1 MLYAAVPALLVS
13 VAMILFVDDLG
24 TVTGV
29 TLGVE
34 NLLWLVSGAVAL
46 ALVPFMLLLSY
57 ILRIATVAKRTLAI
71 GPFILRESDRSDD
84 IDWDE

>member
-1 MLYAAVPALLVS
+1 
-13 VAMILFVDDLG
+13 MILFVSDIE

-29 TLGVE
+29 TLGVD
-34 NLLWLVSGAVAL
+34 NLLWLVSGAVSL